1 VKIARARRIAR
12 IAVVAVVVATCTD
25 RDPLAPPR
33 PGFATIDVSS
43 WVVAAQPGEPPV
55 PVDTLHITLLRPG
68 DNSPAVDTL
77 LRLAASGGD
86 SLVVNLEVVLRQTS
100 ENFLIDVLARG
111 QGVTWYQ
118 ASGPVTI
125 TAGATA
131 RADLLATY
139 VGPGYNAARVALQ
152 PVDTT
157 AYGGAPFTLRA
168 VVYDS
173 LDVPIPG
180 VPVGYRAGNA
190 ALASVVQTGLAT
202 ATFTGAVPLRDSVF
216 VVAETPTRLRDSTRV
231 HILPPAAQL
240 QKVSGDAQTGVVSN
254 PLPLPLVVRVLDGLG
269 GGFPGRT
276 IGWSVTTGAAT
287 LSAATTVTD
296 SAGFAAVTVTP
307 AALGPVG
314 IRADAGGLAGSPVTF
329 TATVAAGTVRQ
340 VTLDRVLDTIP
351 RGVTLQYAATARD
364 SVGNVVSAP
373 IAWISTAPLV
383 ATVSPTGLA
392 TAANGGLSRI
402 VASAGGFADTAD
414 LYVAA
419 IQTIAVTPGDTVIT
433 AIGDSL
439 LLAKQ
444 AFDNFGRPRAGLDT
458 IRFTSA
464 TPGIAVVNA
473 LTGRV
478 RLTGAGN
485 AVIVTR
491 DSVTGVQGTATL
503 RVNQVTF
510 GVDNIPADSVLV
522 GVGGQAQIV
531 ARALD
536 RNFYVIAG
544 KTFGWTTRNAGIA
557 TVNATGSVTGVAI
570 GTTYAVDSV
579 DGFKDST
586 RVMVVSA
593 PPAVLQWGF
602 DSTAVGAGS
611 SASVALSV
619 TQPPAAALLV
629 TVTSSDTTIAKP
641 AAPTASIAAA
651 TSGTSVT
658 VLGLR
663 PGTVVLTASGPAYQS
678 DSMIVAVVS
687 TLEFREIASPCCR
700 ALNFYVNQN
709 ETRVVQVWLS
719 DPAPAG
725 GLGVTFES
733 GGGTLVTPSPAII
746 PQGQLAA
753 QVTIRGLVPGRD
765 SLVPTA
771 GGYTGRFAYVDVAP
785 ATLALYVFPSTV
797 GVGQLLNPYV
807 QIPYLMDHSLTV
819 ALSAARSRVSPMPSP
834 VLVLPGI
841 NYQYFDLVGL
851 TPGADTVTATAP
863 GWTAGALPVIVTPPR
878 LQLSAPTSLVAGA
891 PNALMSVTTADT
903 TGYNHPVASALAV
916 SLVSRRPTVVAID
929 TATLTVPARQGY
941 AQSYAL
947 RPLAGGGGDS
957 AFIVATAPGYPAES
971 ILVRVTGPA
980 LSLALTYPYQVGIG
994 TRFQN
999 AGYVQI
1005 PFARPDTLRVA
1016 FGHTRRGIVS
1026 GPDTVLVLPGTTFT
1040 YFEVAG
1046 DSLGTDSMSVTAP
1059 GYSPPPPQEFRVV
1072 PIQVA
1077 PYTFPGTLY
1086 TISRPQVVTAFVR
1099 DAVSPFYS
1107 HPLVA
1112 PLLVDFASTDPAVFQ
1127 LDLAQVTIP
1136 ANQFVSNGDTLRV
1149 VGTGTARLRT
1159 TAPGAAADSSGPIA
1173 VNPTPLTVGLS
1184 FPQAAGRGLRLDNN
1198 YVYLPDVAPDTVRVA
1213 LAGRFPA
1220 VATVSPD
1227 TVVIPKGATTS
1238 GPFRIAANA
1247 SAGVD
1252 TVTASAAGG
1261 YVSGT
1266 AAFAARPA
1274 TLDVVDVFG
1283 TPQTTSPPLT
1293 VYIYARERF
1302 TGALQ
1307 NAAAPVSVTVTSTD
1321 STVARID
1328 SVFTFVTGATGV
1340 ARVDSNTYF
1349 AAVRIRFV
1357 GPGPARLHVSATGF
1371 ASDSTNTFT
1380 VTGPI
1385 LTFGYTTVTTGR
1397 NQVFQFQYVSVQNP
1411 PVADLVV
1418 RLARSDS
1425 LQLPASQIFGL
1436 VPQDSVVIQATQTY
1450 EYFDVI
1456 GKNSGAANL
1465 IARATGYSDA
1475 VATVSVGD
1483 PQLVVPDL
1491 VTRYV
1496 GQQPVLETVYTLD
1509 QTGDYRVVATPL
1521 VVTVTSSD
1529 QTVAQADSATLTISA
1544 LQGFASTAIRGLK
1557 KGTDTIVFTAPDYRP
1572 DTIKVTVDTGQL
1584 AFINPPNGL
1593 GPGQLAD
1600 FDLYVALPY
1609 YTAAPLV
1616 VNLSS
1621 SNPLVLTV
1629 PSSVTIPA
1637 NNYFAYIPVT
1647 GVGLGTASVTATAP
1661 GTKPALPVNVTIGQ
1675 PRLLVSVTSTGSVG
1689 VPRAAT
1695 VVAQDANGITR
1706 KVTATAGLNVSLGSS
1721 DPVNTTFNPP
1731 ALTIPL
1737 GGSSAATN
1745 VSFAA
1750 PKSYTITA
1758 NAPGYTQGSAVASAA
1773 GALVRMQ
1780 AGPTFVPPGVII
1792 KVGEAVTWRNDD
1804 TQTHTTTSDA
1814 PLWDQS
1820 RAPGQIFSRTFTA
1833 TGSFPYHCNIHPAMT
1848 GTVTVN
1854 P

>member
-1 VKIARARRIAR
+1 MKLARAGPLAR

-43 WVVAAQPGEPPV
+43 WVVAAQPGDPPV
-55 PVDTLHITLLRPG
+55 PVDSLHITLRRTG

-77 LRLAASGGD
+77 LRLAAAGGD

-111 QGVTWYQ
+111 QGVIWYQ

-131 RADLLATY
+131 RADLLASY
-139 VGPGYNAARVALQ
+139 VGPGYNAALVAVQ

-157 AYGGAPFTLRA
+157 AYGGAGFTLRA

-173 LDVPIPG
+173 SGVPITG
-180 VPVGYRAGNA
+180 VPVGFRAGNV

-202 ATFTGAVPLRDSVF
+202 ALFTGSVPLRDSVF
-216 VVAETPTRLRDSTRV
+216 IVAETPTHQRDSTRV

-276 IGWSVTTGAAT
+276 VGWSVTSGAAT

-296 SAGFAAVTVTP
+296 SAGFAAVSVTP
-307 AALGPVG
+307 TALGPIG
-314 IRADAGGLAGSPVTF
+314 IRADAGGLAGSPVSF

-351 RGVTLQYAATARD
+351 RGGTLQYAATARD
-364 SVGNVVSAP
+364 SAGNVVSAP

-383 ATVSPTGLA
+383 ATVTTAGLA
-392 TAANGGLSRI
+392 TAATGGLSRI
-402 VASAGGFADTAD
+402 VASSGGFADSAD

-419 IQTIAVTPGDTVIT
+419 IQTIAVTPGDSVIT
-433 AIGDSL
+433 AIGDSV

-444 AFDNFGRPRAGLDT
+444 AFDNFGRPRVGLDT
-458 IRFTSA
+458 VRFLSA
-464 TPGIAVVNA
+464 TPAIATVNGV
-473 LTGRV
+473 TGRV

-485 AVIVTR
+485 AVIVAR
-491 DSVTGVQGTATL
+491 DSLTGVQGTATL

-510 GVDNIPADSVLV
+510 SVDNVPADSVLV

-536 RNFYVIAG
+536 RNLYVIAG
-544 KTFGWTTRNAGIA
+544 KTFGWTTRNPGIA
-557 TVNATGSVTGVAI
+557 TVNATGSVTGVAL
-570 GTTYAVDSV
+570 GSTYAVDSV

-586 RVMVVSA
+586 RVVVVAA

-619 TQPPAAALLV
+619 TQPPAAALTV

-641 AAPTASIAAA
+641 ATPTVSIAAA

-658 VLGLR
+658 ILGLR
-663 PGTVVLTASGPAYQS
+663 PGTVVLTASEPGYQS

-687 TLEFREIASPCCR
+687 TLEFREVASPCCR
-700 ALNFYVNQN
+700 AFNFYVNQN

-733 GGGTLVTPSPAII
+733 GGVALVTPSPAII
-746 PQGQLAA
+746 PQGQLTA

-785 ATLALYVFPSTV
+785 ATLGLFAFVSTV
-797 GVGQLLNPYV
+797 GAGQLLNPYV
-807 QIPYLMDHSLTV
+807 QITYPMDHSLTV
-819 ALSAARSRVSPMPSP
+819 ALSTARSRVTPAPNP
-834 VLVLPGI
+834 VLVPAGFTT
-841 NYQYFDLVGL
+841 QSFDIVGV

-863 GWTAGALPVIVTPPR
+863 GWTAAALPLVVTPPR
-878 LQLSAPTSLVAGA
+878 LLLGAATTLVAGA
-891 PNALMSVTTADT
+891 PNGLVGVNTADSA
-903 TGYNHPVASALAV
+903 GSSHPVANALAV

-929 TATLTVPARQGY
+929 TATLAVPARQGY

-947 RPLAGGGGDS
+947 RPITGGDS

-980 LSLALTYPYQVGIG
+980 LTLGLTYPGQVGIG

-1005 PFARPDTLRVA
+1005 PFARGDTLRVA

-1026 GPDTVLVLPGTTFT
+1026 GPDTVLVPPGATFI
-1040 YFEVAG
+1040 YFDVAG

-1059 GYSPPPPQEFRVV
+1059 GYSAPPAQEFGVV

-1077 PYTFPGTLY
+1077 PYTYPGTLY
-1086 TISRPQVVTAFVR
+1086 TISRPQAVTAYVR
-1099 DAVSPFYS
+1099 DAVTPFYS

-1112 PLLVDFASTDPAVFQ
+1112 PLSVSLASTDPAVFQ
-1127 LDLAQVTIP
+1127 LDLPQVTIP
-1136 ANQFVSNGDTLRV
+1136 AGQYISGVDTLRV
-1149 VGTGTARLRT
+1149 GALGTARLVA
-1159 TAPGAAADSSGPIA
+1159 TAAGAASDSSNPIT
-1173 VNPTPLTVGLS
+1173 VNPTPLTMALS
-1184 FPQAAGRGLRLDNN
+1184 APQGAGRRLRLDNN
-1198 YVYLPDVAPDTVRVA
+1198 FVYLPDVAPDTVRVA
-1213 LAGRFPA
+1213 LARRSPA

-1227 TVVIPKGATTS
+1227 TVVIPKGQTS
-1238 GPFRIAANA
+1238 SASFRIVAND
-1247 SAGVD
+1247 SVGVD
-1252 TVTASAAGG
+1252 TISADASGYTTATG
-1261 YVSGT
+1261 VFT
-1266 AAFAARPA
+1266 ARPA
-1274 TLDVVDVFG
+1274 QLDVTDVFG
-1283 TPQTTSPPLT
+1283 TPQTANPPLT
-1293 VYIYARERF
+1293 IFIYLRESGF
-1302 TGALQ
+1302 GYLQ
-1307 NAAAPVSVTVTSTD
+1307 NAAVPAFITVKSTD

-1328 SVFTFVTGATGV
+1328 SALTVFRGDSAVVQADTGIYYAT
-1340 ARVDSNTYF
+1340 
-1349 AAVRIRFV
+1349 VRIRFV
-1357 GPGPARLHVSATGF
+1357 GAGTTRLRVSAPGF
-1371 ASDSTNTFT
+1371 RGDSTNTFT

-1397 NQVFQFQYVSVQNP
+1397 NQVYPFQYVF
-1411 PVADLVV
+1411 VANAPASNLVV

-1425 LQLPASQIFGL
+1425 LQPAAGQIFGL
-1436 VPQDSVVIQATQTY
+1436 VPPDSVVIPAGQTFAS
-1450 EYFDVI
+1450 FDVI

-1465 IARATGYSDA
+1465 IGRATGYSDA
-1475 VATVSVGD
+1475 TATVSVGD
-1483 PQLVVPDL
+1483 PQLDVPDL
-1491 VTRYV
+1491 LTLYL
-1496 GQQPVLETVYTLD
+1496 GQQPLLETVYTLD
-1509 QTGDYRVVATPL
+1509 QTGNYRDVATPL
-1521 VVTVTSSD
+1521 VVSVASSD
-1529 QTVAQADSATLTISA
+1529 ETVAKADSTTMTIPA
-1544 LQGFASTAIRGLK
+1544 QPPQGYASTGIRGLK
-1557 KGTDTIVFTAPDYRP
+1557 QGTADIVFTAPDYRP
-1572 DTIKVTVDTGQL
+1572 DTIKVTVDSGQL
-1584 AFINPPNGL
+1584 ALINPPNGL
-1593 GPGQLAD
+1593 GPGQLSE

-1609 YTAAPLV
+1609 NTAVALV

-1621 SNPLVLTV
+1621 SNAGILTV
-1629 PSSVTIPA
+1629 PTSVTIPA
-1637 NNYFAYIPVT
+1637 GNYFAYIPVT
-1647 GVGLGTASVTATAP
+1647 GVGLGTASVTATAL
-1661 GTKPALPVNVTIGQ
+1661 GTRAAAPVNVTIGQ
-1675 PRLLVSVTSTGSVG
+1675 PRLLVSVASTGSVG
-1689 VPRAAT
+1689 VPRGAT
-1695 VVAQDANGITR
+1695 VVAQDANGFTR
-1706 KVTATAGLNVSLGSS
+1706 KVTAGLNVSLGSS
-1721 DPVNTTFNPP
+1721 DPGNTTFNPP

-1737 GGSSAATN
+1737 GGNSATTN

-1750 PKSYTITA
+1750 PNSYTITA
-1758 NAPGYTQGSAVASAA
+1758 NAPGYNQGSAVVSAA

-1780 AGPTFVPPGVII
+1780 AGPAFVPNAVSI

-1814 PLWDQS
+1814 PLWDQT

-1833 TGSFPYHCNIHPAMT
+1833 TGTFPYHCNIHPGMT
-1848 GTVTVN
+1848 GTVTVT

>member
-1 VKIARARRIAR
+1 MKIARARPIAR

-77 LRLAASGGD
+77 LRLAAAGGD
-86 SLVVNLEVVLRQTS
+86 SLVVNLEVALRQTS

-111 QGVTWYQ
+111 QGITWYQ

-157 AYGGAPFTLRA
+157 AYGGASFTLRA
-168 VVYDS
+168 VVLDS
-173 LDVPIPG
+173 AGLPIPG
-180 VPVGYRAGNA
+180 VPVGFRAGNA

-216 VVAETPTRLRDSTRV
+216 IVAETPKRQRDSTRV
-231 HILPPAAQL
+231 HIRPPAAQL

-276 IGWSVTTGAAT
+276 VGWSVTTGAAT
-287 LSAATTVTD
+287 LSSATTVTD

-307 AALGPVG
+307 TALGPIA
-314 IRADAGGLAGSPVTF
+314 IRADAGGLAGSPVSF
-329 TATVAAGTVRQ
+329 TAIVAAGTVRQ

-351 RGVTLQYAATARD
+351 KGVTLQYTATARD
-364 SVGNVVSAP
+364 SAGNVVSAP
-373 IAWISTAPLV
+373 ITWVSTAPLV
-383 ATVSPTGLA
+383 ATVSTAGLA
-392 TAANGGLSRI
+392 TAATGGLSRI
-402 VASAGGFADTAD
+402 VASSGGFADTAD

-419 IQTIAVTPGDTVIT
+419 IQTIAMTPGDTVIT

-458 IRFTSA
+458 IRFTTA

-485 AVIVTR
+485 AVIVAR

-544 KTFGWTTRNAGIA
+544 KTFGWATRNAGIA
-557 TVNATGSVTGVAI
+557 TVNATGSVTGVAL
-570 GTTYAVDSV
+570 GSTYAVDSV

-619 TQPPAAALLV
+619 TQPPAAALTV
-629 TVTSSDTTIAKP
+629 TITSSDTTIAKP
-641 AAPTASIAAA
+641 AASTTSIAAA

-663 PGTVVLTASGPAYQS
+663 PGTVVLTASEAGYQS

-700 ALNFYVNQN
+700 AFNFFVNQN

-733 GGGTLVTPSPAII
+733 GGGALVTPSPAII

-765 SLVPTA
+765 SVVPTA

-807 QIPYLMDHSLTV
+807 QIPYPMDHSLTV
-819 ALSAARSRVSPMPSP
+819 ALSAARSRVSAAPNP
-834 VLVLPGI
+834 VLVPTGSTL
-841 NYQYFDLVGL
+841 QSFDVVGVTL
-851 TPGADTVTATAP
+851 GADTVTAAAP
-863 GWTAGALPVIVTPPR
+863 GWTSGALPVVVTPPR
-878 LQLSAPTSLVAGA
+878 LLLSAATPLVAGA
-891 PNALMSVTTADT
+891 PNGLVSVTTVDT
-903 TGYNHPVASALAV
+903 AGYSHPVASALAV
-916 SLVSRRPTVVAID
+916 TLVSRRPTVVAID

-957 AFIVATAPGYPAES
+957 AFIVATAPGYAAES
-971 ILVRVTGPA
+971 ILIRVTGPA
-980 LSLALTYPYQVGIG
+980 LQLLLFFPSHVGVG

-999 AGYVQI
+999 AGYVLI
-1005 PFARPDTLRVA
+1005 PFARGDTLRVA

-1026 GPDTVLVLPGTTFT
+1026 GPDTVLVLPGATFS
-1040 YFEVAG
+1040 YFDVAG

-1184 FPQAAGRGLRLDNN
+1184 FPQAAGRGLRLDGN

-1238 GPFRIAANA
+1238 GPFRIAAND
-1247 SAGVD
+1247 SVGVD
-1252 TVTASAAGG
+1252 SITASAAGG
-1261 YVSGT
+1261 YIPDTV
-1266 AAFAARPA
+1266 AFTARPA
-1274 TLDVVDVFG
+1274 TLDVFDVFS

-1307 NAAAPVSVTVTSTD
+1307 NAAAPVSVTVASTD

-1328 SVFTFVTGATGV
+1328 SALSVLNNGATGV
-1340 ARVDSNTYF
+1340 VQVDTGLYY

-1357 GPGPARLHVSATGF
+1357 GPGPARIRVSAAGF
-1371 ASDSTNTFT
+1371 ASDSTGLFT
-1380 VTGPI
+1380 VTGP
-1385 LTFGYTTVTTGR
+1385 LLGFGYSTVTTGR
-1397 NQVFQFQYVSVQNP
+1397 NQVFQFQYVSVQNAP
-1411 PVADLVV
+1411 ATNLVV

-1425 LQLPASQIFGL
+1425 GVAAASQIFGL
-1436 VPQDSVVIQATQTY
+1436 VPQDSVVIPALQTY
-1450 EYFDVI
+1450 AYFDVI

-1483 PQLVVPDL
+1483 PQLDVPDL
-1491 VTRYV
+1491 LTVYV

-1509 QTGDYRVVATPL
+1509 QTGNYRVVATPL
-1521 VVTVTSSD
+1521 VVTVASSD
-1529 QTVAQADSATLTISA
+1529 ETVAKADSATLTVPA
-1544 LQGFASTAIRGLK
+1544 LQGYASTGIRGLK
-1557 KGTDTIVFTAPDYRP
+1557 KGTADIVFSAPGYPRP

-1584 AFINPPNGL
+1584 ALFGPPNGL
-1593 GPGQLAD
+1593 GPGQLSE
-1600 FDLYVALPY
+1600 FDLYVALPCC
-1609 YTAAPLV
+1609 TAAALV

-1621 SNPLVLTV
+1621 SNTGVLTV
-1629 PSSVTIPA
+1629 PNSVTIPA
-1637 NNYFAYIPVT
+1637 GNYFAYIPVT
-1647 GVGLGTASVTATAP
+1647 GVGLGTASVTATAL
-1661 GTKPALPVNVTIGQ
+1661 GTRPDTVAVTIGQ
-1675 PRLLVSVTSTGSVG
+1675 PRLLVSVASTGSVG
-1689 VPRAAT
+1689 VPRVAT

-1706 KVTATAGLNVSLGSS
+1706 KVTAGLNVSLVSS
-1721 DPVNTTFNPP
+1721 DPGNTTFNPP

-1745 VSFAA
+1745 VSFAV

-1758 NAPGYTQGSAVASAA
+1758 NAPGYNQGSAVASAA

-1780 AGPTFVPPGVII
+1780 AGPVFVPSAVSI

-1804 TQTHTTTSDA
+1804 PQTHTTTSDA
-1814 PLWDQS
+1814 PLWDQT

-1833 TGSFPYHCNIHPAMT
+1833 TGTFPYHCNIHPAMT
-1848 GTVTVN
+1848 GTVTVT